1 MEQPRRSDAQ
11 NGSDGHQRGEASLE
25 IIGQELVPL
34 SASPG
39 EFLTEAG
46 AIQNQPVSSTEI
58 VLATP
63 QSSVT
68 GPVVSTVA
76 NPVLTL
82 GIATPKSVQ
91 SAPNGPPTS
100 FGPTGQQV
108 RQQDGGDPRESIGH
122 QGQDL
127 LPLFDDQQL
136 RRFAEIYQQAPMVY
150 PSADF
155 VRRPTFLVRDGRDQE
170 ARREEVQSGSGAA
183 IGGPSS
189 GPTLDSSAVSV
200 LLNEVQALRKAP
212 DGCCEGECRP
222 SCPGDGF
229 DCTITWKRRRVQHS

>member
-39 EFLTEAG
+39 EFLAEAG
-46 AIQNQPVSSTEI
+46 AIQNPPVSSTEI

-63 QSSVT
+63 QSSIT

-91 SAPNGPPTS
+91 SAPNLQLVLVQLASRCDNKMVVTLE
-100 FGPTGQQV
+100 TQLVIKV
-108 RQQDGGDPRESIGH
+108 RIFCLCLMINSLDVLPRSISRL
-122 QGQDL
+122 QWSTPLLTLSVDL
-127 LPLFDDQQL
+127 L
-136 RRFAEIYQQAPMVY
+136 
-150 PSADF
+150 S
-155 VRRPTFLVRDGRDQE
+155 
-170 ARREEVQSGSGAA
+170 
-183 IGGPSS
+183 
-189 GPTLDSSAVSV
+189 
-200 LLNEVQALRKAP
+200 
-212 DGCCEGECRP
+212 
-222 SCPGDGF
+222 
-229 DCTITWKRRRVQHS
+229 